1 MWKVLQNWFRSNR
14 CQSVSVKT
22 PKTEIKQQTEREL
35 RMAEEGPTQRLR
47 IFVKTY
53 DFFSAFEVLSSFINL

>member
-1 MWKVLQNWFRSNR
+1 
-14 CQSVSVKT
+14 
-22 PKTEIKQQTEREL
+22 
-35 RMAEEGPTQRLR
+35 MAEEGPTQRLR